1 MRVPFTIAQVSP
13 YPWEDEHEVN
23 AFVRALAAEQAATG
37 HSVVVLAPSHDPAL
51 VRESR
56 RLIRAGD
63 FFAPEG
69 EAVSYTHLT
78 LPTTPYV

>member
-1 MRVPFTIAQVSP
+1 MPTIRPSWATLAALPDPRTIAQVTP

-23 AFVRALAAEQAATG
+23 AFVRALAAEQAEVG
-37 HSVVVLAPSHDPAL
+37 HRVVVLAPSHDPAL

-63 FFAPEG
+63 LF
-69 EAVSYTHLT
+69 
-78 LPTTPYV
+78 